1 MKLKPAHQEQ
11 YDLIYQYSPTSAKR
25 YAELVL
31 SPTYWD
37 THGRKLNQK
46 STPSEGDSPD
56 RI

>member
-1 MKLKPAHQEQ
+1 MKLKPANQEQ
-11 YDLIYQYSPTSAKR
+11 YDLVYQYCPASAKR

-46 STPSEGDSPD
+46 ADSSERGAA
-56 RI
+56 